1 MRQAGVNCLLRQKGS
16 PVGLFKQ
23 MKDMMNKSADSTL
36 TPGVQRA
43 STGAAGST
51 DPEAT
56 GPDFEPIANVSLA
69 LYAQIS
75 KNLATADY
83 DQTRAV
89 ELAAA
94 EGVSA
99 DDWAIAV
106 EGWNVR
112 MRSTQAVG
120 KVFSSLYKAS

>member
-1 MRQAGVNCLLRQKGS
+1 
-16 PVGLFKQ
+16 VGLFKQ
-23 MKDMMNKSADSTL
+23 MKDMMNKSDDSTS
-36 TPGVQRA
+36 TPRVQRA

-99 DDWAIAV
+99 DDWAVAV